1 MASSPPATGPG
12 SPGCYA
18 REELKRTVVPVPA
31 DELRRS
37 VQSLLNKV
45 CPENI
50 SQIVGKLAAVEVSS
64 CEQLETI
71 IELIFKKALAE
82 PHYCETYADLVF
94 SLKSVF
100 PEFPSPTGGKPLTFK
115 SAVLNICQ
123 GEFEQL
129 LLEPEPPCK
138 AHVVDSEE
146 LELQRKQ
153 RRDRMR
159 ANMKFVGHLFLR
171 QLLSVKVVGSV
182 VCELVSCYDP
192 SMLPEEHAV
201 ECAIELCMAIGHTLE
216 AMPVGQSVL
225 GQVCGRLLELKG
237 QKTEGG
243 KGKGAYSKRVQFQIL
258 DLLETRSA
266 GWCKKSFKTSAKTK
280 DEIRQE
286 QEREGS
292 RVGPER
298 AIAGLRPEYLSPIAG
313 G

>member
-1 MASSPPATGPG
+1 VPSLA
-12 SPGCYA
+12 
-18 REELKRTVVPVPA
+18 RTVVPVPA
-31 DELRRS
+31 DKLRS
-37 VQSLLNKV
+37 NVQSLLNKI

-50 SQIVGKLAAVEVSS
+50 AQIVSKVAAIEVTS

-123 GEFEQL
+123 NEFEE
-129 LLEPEPPCK
+129 LLESAESSKQEVHNDPEEQEFLWK
-138 AHVVDSEE
+138 
-146 LELQRKQ
+146 K
-153 RRDRMR
+153 RRERMR

-171 QLLSVKVVGSV
+171 QLLSVKVIGSV
-182 VCELVSCYDP
+182 IRELVSCDEV
-192 SMLPEEHAV
+192 SILPEEHAI
-201 ECAIELCMAIGHTLE
+201 ECAIELCNAIGYTLE
-216 AMPVGQSVL
+216 AMPVGASVL

-237 QKTEGG
+237 SKTDQ
-243 KGKGAYSKRVQFQIL
+243 GKGAYSKRVQFQIL

-266 GWCKKSFKTSAKTK
+266 RWAKKSFKTSAKTK

-286 QEREGS
+286 QERDGAAE
-292 RVGPER
+292 RV
-298 AIAGLRPEYLSPIAG
+298 IAGLRPGSLSPSAVG
-313 G
+313 A

>member
-1 MASSPPATGPG
+1 VTAPASPAG
-12 SPGCYA
+12 
-18 REELKRTVVPVPA
+18 ELSWRRTISAPLPRSRVPVPA
-31 DELRRS
+31 DELRGR

-50 SQIVGKLAAVEVSS
+50 SQIVTKLASVEVSS

-94 SLKSVF
+94 GLKAVF
-100 PEFPSPTGGKPLTFK
+100 PEFPAPSGGKPLTFK

-123 GEFEQL
+123 GEFEEL
-129 LLEPEPPCK
+129 LLEPEPPQK
-138 AHVVDSEE
+138 AMADTDE
-146 LELQRKQ
+146 LEFLRKQ

-171 QLLSVKVVGSV
+171 QLLSVKVIGSV

-192 SMLPEEHAV
+192 SVLPEEHAV
-201 ECAIELCMAIGHTLE
+201 ECAIELCLAVGYTLE
-216 AMPVGQSVL
+216 TLPVGQSVL

-237 QKTEGG
+237 QKTE
-243 KGKGAYSKRVQFQIL
+243 KGKSAYCKRVQFQIV
-258 DLLETRSA
+258 DLLETRAA
-266 GWCKKSFKTSAKTK
+266 GWSKKSFKTSAKTR

-286 QEREGS
+286 QGPNVAGAER
-292 RVGPER
+292 V
-298 AIAGLRPEYLSPIAG
+298 IAGQRPGYISPVCAA
-313 G
+313 